1 MKPSAMAR
9 IIQAPG
15 DTPARKRPC
24 VSVLALLISFPPGLG
39 SSTATVA
46 PTSGVP
52 RSSLT
57 VPVTKASAGEA
68 STARPPEVDVL
79 NELGASAPSKQ
90 PAIRTLIALFIIL
103 PPFGNDQRLQRI
115 NTLAPSAGASFFR
128 DSFRT
133 SVIENIVEISKIT
146 RK

>member
-15 DTPARKRPC
+15 TTPARNLPC
-24 VSVLALLISFPPGLG
+24 ASVLALLISFPRGLG
-39 SSTATVA
+39 SSTTTVA
-46 PTSGVP
+46 PASGFP

-68 STARPPEVDVL
+68 STARPPEFDVL

-103 PPFGNDQRLQRI
+103 PPFGNEQRPQSV
-115 NTLAPSAGASFFR
+115 PGAKRLRQCFFA
-128 DSFRT
+128 
-133 SVIENIVEISKIT
+133 IISE
-146 RK
+146 RR

>member
-9 IIQAPG
+9 TFQAPG

-24 VSVLALLISFPPGLG
+24 VSVLALFISFPPSLG

-68 STARPPEVDVL
+68 STARPPEADVL
-79 NELGASAPSKQ
+79 NERGASAASKQ
-90 PAIRTLIALFIIL
+90 PASRTLIALFIIL
-103 PPFGNDQRLQRI
+103 PPFGNEQRPQSIPWRQ
-115 NTLAPSAGASFFR
+115 APAPVFLFAII
-128 DSFRT
+128 FRT
-133 SVIENIVEISKIT
+133 SVIEIFVEISEIT
-146 RK
+146 RQ

>member
-9 IIQAPG
+9 TVQMPG
-15 DTPARKRPC
+15 TTPARNLPC
-24 VSVLALLISFPPGLG
+24 PSVLALLISFPPSLG

-52 RSSLT
+52 LSSLT

-79 NELGASAPSKQ
+79 NELGANAPSKQ
-90 PAIRTLIALFIIL
+90 PASKTLIALFIIL
-103 PPFGNDQRLQRI
+103 PPFGNEQRPHRI
-115 NTLAPSAGASFFR
+115 NNLAPSAGARFFYLR
-128 DSFRT
+128 
-133 SVIENIVEISKIT
+133 
-146 RK
+146 